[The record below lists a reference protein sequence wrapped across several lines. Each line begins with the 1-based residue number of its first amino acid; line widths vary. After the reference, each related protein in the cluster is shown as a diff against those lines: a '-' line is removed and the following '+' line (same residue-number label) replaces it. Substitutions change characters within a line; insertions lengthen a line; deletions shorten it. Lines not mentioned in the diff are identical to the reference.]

1 MKKKTEKGK
10 YFEGTFSIGK
20 NILFFKEQIEFET
33 DVDCDLTA
41 FTCWGLTVMWNES
54 RFKNLWQ
61 AIKIK
66 QRKEKN
72 IYNSSIILCY
82 LQIGQQN
89 FK

>member
-41 FTCWGLTVMWNES
+41 FTC
-54 RFKNLWQ
+54 
-61 AIKIK
+61 
-66 QRKEKN
+66 
-72 IYNSSIILCY
+72 
-82 LQIGQQN
+82 
-89 FK
+89 